1 VRFGGLTGEDRQPVK
16 FLAGR
21 ENIENPEGPVNT
33 IHQQDCIGII
43 EKIIEKQAWGEIFN
57 AVKPYHPSR
66 KEHYT
71 KLALEMGLAEP
82 KFSFE
87 KPSYGK
93 TVSAEK
99 LMTVLGYQF
108 TN

>member
-1 VRFGGLTGEDRQPVK
+1 MPLSLTIRHERS
-16 FLAGR
+16 
-21 ENIENPEGPVNT
+21 
-33 IHQQDCIGII
+33 II
-43 EKIIEKQAWGEIFN
+43 PNMAI
-57 AVKPYHPSR
+57 
-66 KEHYT
+66 
-71 KLALEMGLAEP
+71 EMGLAVP

-108 TN
+108 TK